1 MNIEA
6 NNLSIIRTVVP
17 EQLISPLNTSV
28 VQQVNNHYKKVVL
41 KKEMSST
48 KKEEVKESCNRKI
61 ENIDSN
67 QKLITLHNLQLIII
81 GGIF

>member
-41 KKEMSST
+41 KNEMSST